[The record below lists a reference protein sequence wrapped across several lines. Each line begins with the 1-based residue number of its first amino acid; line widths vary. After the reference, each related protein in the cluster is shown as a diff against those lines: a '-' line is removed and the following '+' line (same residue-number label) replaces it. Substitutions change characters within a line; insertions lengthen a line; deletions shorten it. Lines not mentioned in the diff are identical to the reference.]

1 MVSGEGQS
9 KEDEATI
16 LLINTLFRTP
26 DELLPELT
34 EISRNAVLPL
44 SIQMMREAIFDP
56 IRLDNHIPLSKVWR
70 IAYMRLMRS
79 VGRKHFLLGV
89 NLAQDQVE
97 ENEQEEAKWEQ

>member
-1 MVSGEGQS
+1 MANGEGES
-9 KEDEATI
+9 KADEATV

-34 EISRNAVLPL
+34 EISRAAVLPL
-44 SIQMMREAIFDP
+44 SIQMMREMIFDP
-56 IRLDNHIPLSKVWR
+56 ERIKNHIPLSRIWR

-79 VGRKHFLLGV
+79 VGRKHFLLGA

-97 ENEQEEAKWEQ
+97 ESESEESKWSQ